1 MCFNLGFLENL
12 LVWLVVIIAIVAF
25 VRLLLPF
32 ILGQLGV
39 GGSVIMQAIN
49 IFIWA
54 MIAIFLIYL
63 VFELIG
69 CLGGF
74 SFRHL

>member
-1 MCFNLGFLENL
+1 
-12 LVWLVVIIAIVAF
+12 
-25 VRLLLPF
+25 
-32 ILGQLGV
+32 
-39 GGSVIMQAIN
+39 
-49 IFIWA
+49 